1 MIKHIL
7 TLAVLIPA
15 FAASADVLLWQVTTA
30 EATRCTSSSGGTAD
44 YAVFYYADAS
54 GDGVG
59 VRLDDAYLF
68 TPGYPTTGVAAMPE
82 QNALE
87 ALPPGTDLSGKSFW
101 IELYAGGS
109 AAEENKVAWSLPID
123 YATMSHY
130 LSRTLTE
137 LAPVYHPTVVPE
149 PTGGLLVLL
158 GLAGLALR
166 RRRCR
171 GGWSGLVLG
180 RRLPYEVQM

>member
-7 TLAVLIPA
+7 TIAVLFPA

-30 EATRCTSSSGGTAD
+30 EATRYTSSSGGTAD

-54 GDGVG
+54 GDDVG
-59 VRLDDAYLF
+59 VRLDEAVLF
-68 TPGYPTTGVAAMPE
+68 TPGYTTGVAAMPE
-82 QNALE
+82 QNALA

-123 YATMSHY
+123 YATMSHS

-137 LAPVYHPTVVPE
+137 LAPIYHPTVVPE

>member
-7 TLAVLIPA
+7 TLAVLFPA

-30 EATRCTSSSGGTAD
+30 EATRYTSSSGGTAD
-44 YAVFYYADAS
+44 YAVFYYADTS
-54 GDGVG
+54 GNGVG
-59 VRLDDAYLF
+59 VRLDEAVLF
-68 TPGYPTTGVAAMPE
+68 TPGYTMGVAAMPE
-82 QNALE
+82 QNALA

>member
-7 TLAVLIPA
+7 TLAVLFPA

-30 EATRCTSSSGGTAD
+30 EATRYTSSSGGTAD
-44 YAVFYYADAS
+44 YAVFYYADTS
-54 GDGVG
+54 GNGVG
-59 VRLDDAYLF
+59 VRLDEAVLF
-68 TPGYPTTGVAAMPE
+68 TPGYTMGVAAMPE
-82 QNALE
+82 QNALA
-87 ALPPGTDLSGKSFW
+87 ALPLGTDLSGKSFW

>member
-7 TLAVLIPA
+7 TLAVLFPA

-30 EATRCTSSSGGTAD
+30 EATRYTSSSGGTAD
-44 YAVFYYADAS
+44 YAVFYYADTS
-54 GDGVG
+54 GNGVG
-59 VRLDDAYLF
+59 VRLDEAVLF
-68 TPGYPTTGVAAMPE
+68 TPGYTTGVAAMPE
-82 QNALE
+82 QDALE

-130 LSRTLTE
+130 LSGTLTA

-180 RRLPYEVQM
+180 RRLPYGVQM

>member
-7 TLAVLIPA
+7 TLAVLFPA
-15 FAASADVLLWQVTTA
+15 FAVSADALLWQVTTA
-30 EATRCTSSSGGTAD
+30 EATRYTSSSGGTAD
-44 YAVFYYADAS
+44 YAVFYSADAS

-68 TPGYPTTGVAAMPE
+68 TSGYTTGVAAMPE
-82 QNALE
+82 QNALA
-87 ALPPGTDLSGKSFW
+87 ALPPGTDLSGTSFW
-101 IELYAGGS
+101 IELYVGGI

-130 LSRTLTE
+130 LSGTLTA

-149 PTGGLLVLL
+149 PTGGILVLL

-166 RRRCR
+166 RRRC
-171 GGWSGLVLG
+171 
-180 RRLPYEVQM
+180 

>member
-7 TLAVLIPA
+7 TLAVLFPA

-30 EATRCTSSSGGTAD
+30 EATRYTSSSGGTAD
-44 YAVFYYADAS
+44 YAVFYSADAS
-54 GDGVG
+54 SDGVG
-59 VRLDDAYLF
+59 VRLDDADLF
-68 TPGYPTTGVAAMPE
+68 TPGYTTGVAAMKE
-82 QNALE
+82 QDALE

-101 IELYAGGS
+101 IQLHAGGS

-130 LSRTLTE
+130 LSGTLTA

-180 RRLPYEVQM
+180 RRLPYGVQM

>member
-7 TLAVLIPA
+7 TLAVLFPA

-30 EATRCTSSSGGTAD
+30 EATRYTSSAGGTAD
-44 YAVFYYADAS
+44 YAVFYSADAS
-54 GDGVG
+54 GNGVG
-59 VRLDDAYLF
+59 VLDEAVLF
-68 TPGYPTTGVAAMPE
+68 TPGYPTTGVAAMKE
-82 QNALE
+82 QDALA

-109 AAEENKVAWSLPID
+109 AAEENKVAWSIPID

-137 LAPVYHPTVVPE
+137 LAPIYHPTVVPE

-166 RRRCR
+166 RRRC
-171 GGWSGLVLG
+171 
-180 RRLPYEVQM
+180 

>member
-7 TLAVLIPA
+7 TLAVLFPA

-30 EATRCTSSSGGTAD
+30 EATRYTSSSGGTAD

-59 VRLDDAYLF
+59 VRLDDADLC
-68 TPGYPTTGVAAMPE
+68 TPGYTTGVAAMKE
-82 QNALE
+82 QDALE

-130 LSRTLTE
+130 LSGTLTA

-166 RRRCR
+166 RRR
-171 GGWSGLVLG
+171 
-180 RRLPYEVQM
+180 Y

>member
-7 TLAVLIPA
+7 ALAVLFPA

-30 EATRCTSSSGGTAD
+30 EATRYTSSSGGTAD

-59 VRLDDAYLF
+59 VRLDDADLF
-68 TPGYPTTGVAAMPE
+68 TPGYTTGVAAMPE
-82 QNALE
+82 QNALA
-87 ALPPGTDLSGKSFW
+87 ALPLGTDLSGKSFW

-130 LSRTLTE
+130 LSGTLPA
-137 LAPVYHPTVVPE
+137 LAPIYHPTVVPE

>member
-7 TLAVLIPA
+7 TLAVLFPA

-30 EATRCTSSSGGTAD
+30 EATRYTSSSGGTAD
-44 YAVFYYADAS
+44 YAVFYSADAS

-59 VRLDDAYLF
+59 VRLDDADLF
-68 TPGYPTTGVAAMPE
+68 TPGYTTGVAAMKE
-82 QNALE
+82 QDALE

-130 LSRTLTE
+130 LSGTLTA
-137 LAPVYHPTVVPE
+137 LAPVYHPAVVPE

-166 RRRCR
+166 RRRC
-171 GGWSGLVLG
+171 
-180 RRLPYEVQM
+180 

>member
-7 TLAVLIPA
+7 TLAVLFPA

-30 EATRCTSSSGGTAD
+30 EATRYTSSSGGTAD
-44 YAVFYYADAS
+44 YAVFYYADTS
-54 GDGVG
+54 GNGVG
-59 VRLDDAYLF
+59 VRLDEAVLF
-68 TPGYPTTGVAAMPE
+68 TPGYTMGVAAMPE
-82 QNALE
+82 QNALA

-130 LSRTLTE
+130 LSGTLTA

-166 RRRCR
+166 RRGCR

>member
-7 TLAVLIPA
+7 TLAVLFPA

-30 EATRCTSSSGGTAD
+30 EATRYTSSSGGTAD
-44 YAVFYYADAS
+44 YAVFYYADTS
-54 GDGVG
+54 GNGVG
-59 VRLDDAYLF
+59 VRLDEAVLF
-68 TPGYPTTGVAAMPE
+68 TPGYTTGVAAMPE

-130 LSRTLTE
+130 LSRTLTA